1 MELSTVDRLGILR
14 WTGNYWKILEISG
27 KFWKLL
33 RHVET
38 FSDFI
43 VVGCGGVKCKVKIEP
58 LAFGIPSHL
67 L

>member
-1 MELSTVDRLGILR
+1 MD
-14 WTGNYWKILEISG
+14 WKLLEISG
-27 KFWKLL
+27 KLWKYLEI
-33 RHVET
+33 VET

-43 VVGCGGVKCKVKIEP
+43 VVGCGGVKCKVKIES